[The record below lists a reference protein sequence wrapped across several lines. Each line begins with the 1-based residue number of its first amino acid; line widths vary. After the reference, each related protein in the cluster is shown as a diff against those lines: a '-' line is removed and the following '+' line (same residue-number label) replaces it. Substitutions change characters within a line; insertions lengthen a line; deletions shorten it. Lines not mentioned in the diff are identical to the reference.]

1 MSSLSPR
8 STAVAV
14 GSSASTVSTNS
25 TSTTHGQNE
34 LVGWLTEANQRKFY
48 RLRGAELAR
57 FGSETADAHE
67 KRAKIVGCALTRTGE
82 ASCTLSHP
90 RWPKA
95 WSVQADSAAQ
105 IKLWMHA
112 FVVAGARKPVKPAST
127 RSARPPPLP
136 VDDELLRVDAMIPDD
151 FVEEPPVLPP
161 DSAVVV
167 DEPPAATSTSTSTAP
182 RRKSST
188 LKASPAAHAAA
199 ATSKTS
205 VGSAVVKSSSP
216 KASDAVLSPRKGGSS
231 IKSKPTAS
239 SDDAAVGNSLARK
252 GKSATLPDVTTT
264 TTTAAA
270 AATTV
275 ESSSTVLPVR
285 TDSSGNK
292 SAVPATVDASS
303 SVTSTRANGG
313 ALSPRPDREAPKPSV
328 IKAKASATA
337 SAPAVAAAPDAAIVS
352 LELDRVHLVEL
363 FQDDSAMYFKTKG
376 NSEETPNVQMP
387 KQASSDGAEYTV
399 SKGKTFPLSVCVVGR
414 SDELSLSLVVNGE
427 KLKFGAQWTLNGQEV
442 RDHKTDAGQKATVVT
457 LFVAIKFFE
466 PPVSRVFMTARIKNT
481 TAQRRIVVDVVQKVR
496 EAPPPVVSHRSTPG
510 AAEARNPAATLT
522 AAKAPAVSPAKSVP
536 ALASPATAAA
546 TTPIAAASAPA
557 KPAAVTPAKSVPAL
571 TSPASPA
578 AAVVVAAAP
587 ASASATAPR
596 TDVKIPL
603 DELERVSATDDT
615 TLYLARVAKA
625 SGATGWNVRC
635 VGAQFSVRLGVPFP
649 LRVAVG
655 AAATELSVSL
665 MGATKLKNGRDWRLH
680 SQTRTGDGVDTV
692 LLLNVVIVN
701 ASADAPVT
709 VNVALG
715 GATRASMIVH
725 ILPAAAAAAAA
736 PAAGLPPGWIEA
748 QTPDKRVYYFNK
760 ALNKTSWVKP
770 TVLAAAA
777 VAATKRADDDDDDD
791 DGAAAAPLPPNWRA
805 TANADGR
812 LYFFNVV
819 TKETTWKRP
828 TAAAA
833 PVEAAAPKVG
843 TQYASSSVLDDA
855 APTAGGDGSD
865 SSEGMGMVG
874 LAMAGPEALL
884 SDDDDSSV
892 IGAEDL
898 KAPNFMT
905 LSDVRAKPVSLHDSD
920 SFDGSRSDDDN
931 DAGTRLLVQP
941 SAINNRFDTWVGGA
955 EKSSDDEAEAA
966 TLEKTRTSTSEAPST
981 SSPPGTAS
989 GSQPLS
995 LPPALANKP
1004 LKAGWKAAVSSS
1016 GKTYWYHRAS
1026 GQTTWVCPVEGE
1038 EQVELPPDW
1047 KQATSS
1053 SGQSYFYNARTKE
1066 TTWVRPTAGPVAP
1079 TLPKGWKEAKAAD
1092 GRSYFFNAKGVTRWQ
1107 MPTEA
1112 ADE

>member
-1 MSSLSPR
+1 MSSLLSP
-8 STAVAV
+8 S
-14 GSSASTVSTNS
+14 SSASTVSTSS

-57 FGSETADAHE
+57 FASDTADAHE
-67 KRAKIVGCALTRTGE
+67 KRAKIVGCALTRSGE

-112 FVVAGARKPVKPAST
+112 FVVAGARKPKSTST
-127 RSARPPPLP
+127 RSAAPALPPPLEP
-136 VDDELLRVDAMIPDD
+136 LRVDAMIPDD
-151 FVEEPPVLPP
+151 FVEEPPALPP
-161 DSAVVV
+161 DSVVVV
-167 DEPPAATSTSTSTAP
+167 DSANSASAP

-188 LKASPAAHAAA
+188 LKASPAPL
-199 ATSKTS
+199 ATTKTS
-205 VGSAVVKSSSP
+205 AGSAIVKSSSP
-216 KASDAVLSPRKGGSS
+216 KASDVVRSPRKGGSS
-231 IKSKPTAS
+231 IKPKPTAT
-239 SDDAAVGNSLARK
+239 SDDAAVANSLARK
-252 GKSATLPDVTTT
+252 GKSATPPDVVTAATTTTTT
-264 TTTAAA
+264 TTTA
-270 AATTV
+270 
-275 ESSSTVLPVR
+275 ESSSTVR
-285 TDSSGNK
+285 TDSSSASK

-328 IKAKASATA
+328 TKAKASAA
-337 SAPAVAAAPDAAIVS
+337 AGAPAAAAVADAAIVS

-363 FQDDSAMYFKTKG
+363 FQDDSAVYFKTKG

-387 KQASSDGAEYTV
+387 KQASSDGAEYAV

-496 EAPPPVVSHRSTPG
+496 EAPPPVVSQRSAPG
-510 AAEARNPAATLT
+510 AAEARNPVATL
-522 AAKAPAVSPAKSVP
+522 KAPAVLPAKSVP

-546 TTPIAAASAPA
+546 STPTAAAAAPA
-557 KPAAVTPAKSVPAL
+557 KPAAIAPAKSVPAL

-578 AAVVVAAAP
+578 AATAAVVAAAP

-596 TDVKIPL
+596 TAVNIPL

-625 SGATGWNVRC
+625 SGATGWNVRS

-701 ASADAPVT
+701 ASTDAPLT

-725 ILPAAAAAAAA
+725 VLPAAAAAAA

-770 TVLAAAA
+770 TVLTAAA
-777 VAATKRADDDDDDD
+777 VAATKRDDDDDDDD

-833 PVEAAAPKVG
+833 PAEAAAAKVG

-855 APTAGGDGSD
+855 AAPATAGGDGSD

-874 LAMAGPEALL
+874 LAMAGPEALH
-884 SDDDDSSV
+884 SDDDDDDSSV

-966 TLEKTRTSTSEAPST
+966 VLEKARTSTSEAPST

-1004 LKAGWKAAVSSS
+1004 LKPGWKAAVSSS

-1092 GRSYFFNAKGVTRWQ
+1092 GRPYFFNAKGVTRWQ

>member
-1 MSSLSPR
+1 VTTP
-8 STAVAV
+8 AVA
-14 GSSASTVSTNS
+14 
-25 TSTTHGQNE
+25 
-34 LVGWLTEANQRKFY
+34 
-48 RLRGAELAR
+48 
-57 FGSETADAHE
+57 
-67 KRAKIVGCALTRTGE
+67 
-82 ASCTLSHP
+82 
-90 RWPKA
+90 
-95 WSVQADSAAQ
+95 
-105 IKLWMHA
+105 
-112 FVVAGARKPVKPAST
+112 
-127 RSARPPPLP
+127 
-136 VDDELLRVDAMIPDD
+136 
-151 FVEEPPVLPP
+151 
-161 DSAVVV
+161 
-167 DEPPAATSTSTSTAP
+167 
-182 RRKSST
+182 
-188 LKASPAAHAAA
+188 
-199 ATSKTS
+199 
-205 VGSAVVKSSSP
+205 
-216 KASDAVLSPRKGGSS
+216 
-231 IKSKPTAS
+231 
-239 SDDAAVGNSLARK
+239 NSLARK
-252 GKSATLPDVTTT
+252 GKSAHAARRCHGGDDDDDNNNNSRVELHGAHGFVLCKQVCCAGDGRREFQCDVDSSKRRRFV
-264 TTTAAA
+264 
-270 AATTV
+270 AATG
-275 ESSSTVLPVR
+275 PR
-285 TDSSGNK
+285 
-292 SAVPATVDASS
+292 SAQAE
-303 SVTSTRANGG
+303 RH
-313 ALSPRPDREAPKPSV
+313 PKPRRRPL
-328 IKAKASATA
+328 
-337 SAPAVAAAPDAAIVS
+337 PAHLRPPRSPTRAIVS

-363 FQDDSAMYFKTKG
+363 FQDDSAVYFKTKG

-387 KQASSDGAEYTV
+387 KQASSDGAEYAV

-496 EAPPPVVSHRSTPG
+496 EAPPPVVSQRSAPG
-510 AAEARNPAATLT
+510 AAEARNPVATL
-522 AAKAPAVSPAKSVP
+522 KAPAVLPAKSVP
-536 ALASPATAAA
+536 ALASPATVAASTPTAAA
-546 TTPIAAASAPA
+546 AAPA
-557 KPAAVTPAKSVPAL
+557 KPAAIAPAKSVPAL

-578 AAVVVAAAP
+578 TAAVVAAAP

-596 TDVKIPL
+596 TAVNIPL

-625 SGATGWNVRC
+625 SGATGWNVRS

-701 ASADAPVT
+701 ASTDAPLT

-725 ILPAAAAAAAA
+725 VLPAAAAAAA

-770 TVLAAAA
+770 TVLTAAA
-777 VAATKRADDDDDDD
+777 VAATKRDDDDDDDD

-833 PVEAAAPKVG
+833 PAEAAAAKVG

-855 APTAGGDGSD
+855 AAPATAGGDGSD

-874 LAMAGPEALL
+874 LAMAGPEALH
-884 SDDDDSSV
+884 SDDDDDDSSV

-966 TLEKTRTSTSEAPST
+966 VLEKARTSTSEAPST

-1004 LKAGWKAAVSSS
+1004 LKPGWKAAVSSS

-1092 GRSYFFNAKGVTRWQ
+1092 GRPYFFNAKGVTRWQ